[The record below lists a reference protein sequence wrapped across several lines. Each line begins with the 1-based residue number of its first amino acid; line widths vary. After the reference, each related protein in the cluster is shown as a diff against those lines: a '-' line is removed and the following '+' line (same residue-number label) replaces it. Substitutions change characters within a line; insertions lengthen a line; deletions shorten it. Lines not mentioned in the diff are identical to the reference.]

1 MRVRPVCVGS
11 ADHISPQYIH
21 NLILVCVEC
30 VNQYVPTQPRFR
42 AAFRGGELAE
52 FDLLL
57 AAIPLTLLAGIV
69 SAYLLP
75 VPSFV
80 GITLGAVLTGTIVGY
95 GICAI
100 MRLRHPPTRSRRS
113 MRE

>member
-1 MRVRPVCVGS
+1 MS
-11 ADHISPQYIH
+11 
-21 NLILVCVEC
+21 
-30 VNQYVPTQPRFR
+30 TQPRFR

-57 AAIPLTLLAGIV
+57 AAIPLTLLAEIV

-80 GITLGAVLTGTIVGY
+80 GITLGAALAGTLVGY
-95 GICAI
+95 GIYSI
-100 MRLRHPPTRSRRS
+100 TRLQPVTNTKSTLDA
-113 MRE
+113 